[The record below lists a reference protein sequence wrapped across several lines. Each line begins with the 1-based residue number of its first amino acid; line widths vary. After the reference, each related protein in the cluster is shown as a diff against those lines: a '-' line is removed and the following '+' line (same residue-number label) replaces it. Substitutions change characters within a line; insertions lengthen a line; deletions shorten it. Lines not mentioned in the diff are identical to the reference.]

1 MAHRN
6 VSPLEVGQAYLEL
19 YHRVHRL
26 VDQRMSSAGLSLAR
40 AKVLTRIDDGEPMN
54 QATLAGLLGLAP
66 RSVTDAIDALERN
79 GLVSRIEDE
88 HDRRARIV
96 ALTPAGQQASV
107 AARGVRLTVM
117 NKIFGGLSGAERA
130 SLAAFLA
137 TIRAQLPSGDNSCV
151 E

>member
-26 VDQRMSSAGLSLAR
+26 LDQTMSSAGLSLTR
-40 AKVLTRIDDGEPMN
+40 TRLLTRIDEGEPMN

-66 RSVTDAIDALERN
+66 RSVTDAIDALESN
-79 GLVSRIEDE
+79 GLVTRIEDE

-96 ALTPAGQQASV
+96 ALTPAGRQASV
-107 AARGVRLTVM
+107 AARAARLTVM
-117 NKIFGGLSGAERA
+117 NKIFGGLSDTERA

-137 TIRAQLPSGDNSCV
+137 TISAHLPSGDNSCV

>member
-1 MAHRN
+1 MARRN
-6 VSPLEVGQAYLEL
+6 VSPLEVGQAY
-19 YHRVHRL
+19 
-26 VDQRMSSAGLSLAR
+26 SAGLSLAR
-40 AKVLTRIDDGEPMN
+40 TKLLTRIDEGEPMN

-107 AARGVRLTVM
+107 AARAVRLKVM
-117 NKIFGGLSGAERA
+117 NKIFGGLSDAERA

-137 TIRAQLPSGDNSCV
+137 TISAHPRSGDNSYV
-151 E
+151 D